1 MTVSVETRLQSTCD
15 MTLKED
21 TLERALNP
29 WQCFSYAQM
38 LYQNSDQQETK
49 NSRLQSASFFCLQNR
64 IEKEEYVWV
73 LTYQIFLIV

>member
-29 WQCFSYAQM
+29 WQCFSCAQM
-38 LYQNSDQQETK
+38 LYESSRQQETQK
-49 NSRLQSASFFCLQNR
+49 IPGCNQPHPFFSK
-64 IEKEEYVWV
+64 IELRKREYV
-73 LTYQIFLIV
+73 